1 MHPLGFTLAAD
12 PQDNQD
18 ALALD
23 ETDGIAVV
31 VDGAGLP
38 RDPEA
43 GCLHPVSWYSRALA
57 ERYRDLLRDRTLPM
71 DEALALAITR
81 VRALHPECRLDHTA
95 PSATVAAFRAADD
108 RVEYLVLCDAS
119 VVLAFTDG
127 TVVEVTDDRLDRV
140 VEPAE
145 AGLADPA
152 ERMLRRLEAMH
163 RTRNVPGGWWC
174 CQHDP
179 AAAFEALTGA
189 HEMRELRG
197 VIAASDGATRGHQG
211 LGLFD
216 VAHLADEVL
225 GGDAPRLAATIRAAE
240 DARAEAL
247 RASAT
252 KVHDDLSMAWTVT
265 ATSGREPAH

>member
-12 PQDNQD
+12 PRDNQD

-23 ETDGIAVV
+23 EQDGIAVV

-43 GCLHPVSWYSRALA
+43 GCRHPVSWYSRALA
-57 ERYRDLLRDRTLPM
+57 ERYRDLLRDRALPM
-71 DEALALAITR
+71 DGALALAITQ

-95 PSATVAAFRAADD
+95 PSATVAAFREADD
-108 RVEYLVLCDAS
+108 LVEHLVLCDAS
-119 VVLAFTDG
+119 IVLAFADG
-127 TVVEVTDDRLDRV
+127 TVVEVTDDRLDRAV
-140 VEPAE
+140 GPAE

-152 ERMLRRLEAMH
+152 ERLVRRLEAMH

-189 HEMRELRG
+189 HDLRELRG

-216 VAHLADEVL
+216 
-225 GGDAPRLAATIRAAE
+225 
-240 DARAEAL
+240 
-247 RASAT
+247 
-252 KVHDDLSMAWTVT
+252 DLSIAWAVT
-265 ATSGREPAH
+265 ATSGRGPAR